1 MGKTVIDPIVD
12 LDFHRIEA
20 ALLPLGLYVVR
31 LWDGKGWKS
40 GRFVVK

>member
-12 LDFHRIEA
+12 LDFHRIET
-20 ALLPLGLYVVR
+20 ALLPPGLYVVR

-40 GRFVVK
+40 GRFVGK